1 MAGYG
6 GRVATTKPVAK
17 PAAKPKIVN
26 PDKQALLRGD
36 KTVATNRRARHDYEI
51 IDTFECGIVL
61 WGSEVK
67 SLRDAKVQIREAWA
81 TVENTEVWL
90 HGMHI
95 APYGFA
101 RDNPIVDRKRKLLLH
116 KSQALELRTQIE
128 QQGLTLIP
136 LRIYFTHGLA
146 KIELGLAR
154 GKKRYDKRHAL
165 AERDAQRD
173 IDRAVRAKQRVN
185 TADD

>member
-1 MAGYG
+1 
-6 GRVATTKPVAK
+6 VATAK
-17 PAAKPKIVN
+17 PTIQPKPKTLS
-26 PDKQALLRGD
+26 PDKAALLRGD

-51 IDTFECGIVL
+51 LETIECGVVL
-61 WGSEVK
+61 VGSEVK
-67 SLRDAKVQIREAWA
+67 SLREAKVQIREAWA
-81 TVENTEVWL
+81 SVEGGEVWL
-90 HGMHI
+90 HGMHVS
-95 APYGFA
+95 PYGFS
-101 RDNPIVDRKRKLLLH
+101 RDTPVVDRKRKLLLH

-136 LRIYFTHGLA
+136 LRIYFVHGLA

-154 GKKRYDKRHAL
+154 GRKRYDKRQAL

-173 IDRAVRAKQRVN
+173 IDRAVKADKRVN

>member
-1 MAGYG
+1 MA
-6 GRVATTKPVAK
+6 VTKPK
-17 PAAKPKIVN
+17 TPN
-26 PDKQALLRGD
+26 PDKAALLRGD

-51 IDTFECGIVL
+51 LETIECGVVL
-61 WGSEVK
+61 VGSEVK
-67 SLRDAKVQIREAWA
+67 SLREAKVQIREAWA
-81 TVENTEVWL
+81 NVEGSEVWL

-95 APYGFA
+95 SPYGLA
-101 RDNPIVDRKRKLLLH
+101 RDNASVDRKRKLLLH
-116 KSQALELRTQIE
+116 RSQALELRTQIE

-154 GKKRYDKRHAL
+154 GKKSYDKRHAM

-173 IDRAVRAKQRVN
+173 MDRAVRANQRVD
-185 TADD
+185 TREQ

>member
-1 MAGYG
+1 MGI
-6 GRVATTKPVAK
+6 VATPTPKTKTVS
-17 PAAKPKIVN
+17 
-26 PDKQALLRGD
+26 PDKAALLRGD
-36 KTVATNRRARHDYEI
+36 RTVATNRRARHDYEI
-51 IDTFECGIVL
+51 LETIECGVVL
-61 WGSEVK
+61 VGSEVK
-67 SLRDAKVQIREAWA
+67 SLREAKVQIREAWGN
-81 TVENTEVWL
+81 VEGSEVWL

-95 APYGFA
+95 SPYGFA
-101 RDNPIVDRKRKLLLH
+101 RDTPMVDRKRKLLLH

-154 GKKRYDKRHAL
+154 GKKRYDKRNSL

-173 IDRAVRAKQRVN
+173 IDRAVKANQRVN
-185 TADD
+185 TAED